1 MLTSVTV
8 FFIQTHTEL
17 LGQKSLLKL
26 QINILPVVFVFSLQQ
41 NMQVLNAES
50 LRAHNGNIQ

>member
-1 MLTSVTV
+1 MLTSV

-26 QINILPVVFVFSLQQ
+26 QINILPVVFVFSQQQ